1 EDNSVLTGA
10 HDLHL
15 SATSDN
21 SVNTIAKAGGKAG
34 TGVGV
39 GGALATSLANNET
52 RTTLGSGSDQSFGG
66 DFSAKANHVG
76 STTTFADGSAGGDS
90 AAIGVALGLNIVNDN
105 TLSTSKRNIT
115 AAGDISFIAHAAAAS
130 SAGAK
135 ASATGAKDEG
145 DNPDDQGVDK
155 KIGAERKLANDKAI
169 ETGTTGTDGVSDTPK
184 AETSEGGV
192 SVAAAIGVNI
202 ASSTALA
209 EIPAGRTVSSEGI
222 LTLSSSNN
230 SDATAKANG
239 MATGAGAA
247 NVGAAVAINLVSAKN
262 QALVG
267 SGAEITADWL
277 TLEAKRTEVKDDT
290 TDVVGA
296 EAISGASGG
305 KVGIAGSLALNLSD
319 SKNEAII
326 GKNSTVTLDGG
337 DIKLVAEGATSATVL
352 ATAKGSAVSSDEKVV
367 ATGDTALITADTLI
381 GAAAGQV
388 SLTPV
393 GVNQD
398 DLKFTLHDGNSL
410 LVSLDGATKLQDVI
424 TKINNATGN

>member
-1 EDNSVLTGA
+1 
-10 HDLHL
+10 
-15 SATSDN
+15 
-21 SVNTIAKAGGKAG
+21 
-34 TGVGV
+34 
-39 GGALATSLANNET
+39 
-52 RTTLGSGSDQSFGG
+52 
-66 DFSAKANHVG
+66 
-76 STTTFADGSAGGDS
+76 
-90 AAIGVALGLNIVNDN
+90 
-105 TLSTSKRNIT
+105 
-115 AAGDISFIAHAAAAS
+115 
-130 SAGAK
+130 
-135 ASATGAKDEG
+135 
-145 DNPDDQGVDK
+145 DK

-192 SVAAAIGVNI
+192 SVAAAIGVNL

-209 EIPAGRTVSSEGI
+209 EIPKDGVVSSGGM
-222 LTLSSSNN
+222 LTLSSSNK

-239 MATGAGAA
+239 MATGAGVA

-262 QALVG
+262 QALIG
-267 SGAEITADWL
+267 SGATMTADWL
-277 TLEAKRTEVKDDT
+277 TLEAKRTEAKGDT
-290 TDVVGA
+290 TGMVGA

-326 GKNSTVTLDGG
+326 GEGSTVTLDGG

-367 ATGDTALITADTLI
+367 AAGDTALITADTLI

-388 SLTPV
+388 ELTPV

-424 TKINNATGN
+424 TKINNAT